1 MGSSNT
7 FLNRSV
13 KEDPG
18 ASPSLAT
25 GVSHS
30 SSSSPVPA
38 GRPRN
43 HGTHLGPRSFP
54 GTGQLLGCLQVGV
67 STDVP

>member
-1 MGSSNT
+1 MPAGLKSGNT

-43 HGTHLGPRSFP
+43 RGGQIGPPFRSRH
-54 GTGQLLGCLQVGV
+54 
-67 STDVP
+67 